1 MEKNLSAAILVEN
14 EIIYKNDKPYIILA
28 LKEYEKLIHSSKKIH
43 STKAKKEFI
52 KMNNVTLVRNG
63 KGITGKEL
71 SKLKLA
77 GIWEDRKEISDS
89 VQFVQN
95 LRKNTTRKN
104 IKELMKNF

>member
-1 MEKNLSAAILVEN
+1 MEKIFSTSIIVEN

-28 LKEYEKLIHSSKKIH
+28 LKEYEKLIHTSKKNH
-43 STKAKKEFI
+43 STKTKKEFI
-52 KMNNVTLVRNG
+52 QMNNVTLVRNG

-89 VQFVQN
+89 VLFVQN
-95 LRKNTTRKN
+95 LRKTLPTYSKIKN
-104 IKELMKNF
+104 DSTL